1 MSLFG
6 IRSVAPISKVF
17 DIKYLGVGG
26 LLNCATNHMDE
37 PAARQ
42 QQEAGFRIEVESML
56 VS

>member
-17 DIKYLGVGG
+17 DIKYPGVGG
-26 LLNCATNHMDE
+26 LLNCVTNHMDE

-42 QQEAGFRIEVESML
+42 QQEAGFKMGVESML